1 MEDSAEGN
9 SDGSKIKR
17 WHFNYR
23 TLIKAR
29 GWWLWTRPPLIVPPD
44 VLIKWDRVGGGN
56 NSNKKKVTGPTQ
68 SRDAARWEFGNMD
81 VPDRQKWRRM
91 SKQSALNIPGRGPAR
106 WDPGAA
112 GLPSLH
118 PRQIISIGHGQRGH
132 RSSDATE
139 NRQPRE
145 GWMRGGGDP
154 DLHLTQI
161 KSVTQ
166 MTLGQ
171 LKWFLR
177 AVKAVSFFKRGR
189 GLWRHTTGQD
199 TSFTFFWKIWFFWF
213 KITVVDC

>member
-44 VLIKWDRVGGGN
+44 VLIKWDRVGGGGGGGTTTT
-56 NSNKKKVTGPTQ
+56 KKVTGPTQ

-145 GWMRGGGDP
+145 GWMRGEDP
-154 DLHLTQI
+154 DLHLTKI

-177 AVKAVSFFKRGR
+177 AVKAVSVF
-189 GLWRHTTGQD
+189 
-199 TSFTFFWKIWFFWF
+199 
-213 KITVVDC
+213 